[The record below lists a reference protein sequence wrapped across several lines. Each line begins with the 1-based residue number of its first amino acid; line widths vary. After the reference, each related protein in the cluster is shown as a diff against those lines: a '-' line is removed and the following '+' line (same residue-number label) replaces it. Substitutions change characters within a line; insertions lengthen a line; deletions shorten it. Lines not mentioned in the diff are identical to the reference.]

1 MPAQSCHMSQTA
13 LQHQESRPDAE
24 LVRLCIANQ
33 SDAWSELVVTNR
45 EHVRW
50 AIVHAGRSQ
59 GVLFTEHDLDDI
71 ESSLFLRLMVDDAR
85 RLRNFQGHAT
95 LRGWLR
101 VVAANLAID
110 RARTHRRAARRNL
123 VLASPEEHD
132 GHSHPIN
139 SLPDPNADTEAQL
152 QRRQLHERLH
162 VLCAQLSHEDQR
174 FIDLFFVQEID
185 FQTISDRTGITTAA
199 LYTRK
204 NRIRKRLIA
213 LAEKDGWFEDG
224 ARSAR

>member
-1 MPAQSCHMSQTA
+1 MSQNA
-13 LQHQESRPDAE
+13 LQQEESRPDAE
-24 LVRLCIANQ
+24 LVSLCIANQ
-33 SDAWSELVVTNR
+33 ADAWHELVVTCR

-50 AIVHAGRSQ
+50 AIVHTGRSQ
-59 GVLFTEHDLDDI
+59 GVLFTEHDLEDI
-71 ESSLFLRLMVDDAR
+71 ESSLFLGLMVDDAR

-123 VLASPEEHD
+123 ALAFPDDHD
-132 GHSHPIN
+132 DHSHPLN
-139 SLPDPNADTEAQL
+139 SLPDPNADTEEAL

-162 VLCAQLSHEDQR
+162 ALCAQLSPEDQR
-174 FIDLFFVQEID
+174 IFDLYFIQELD
-185 FQTISDRTGITTAA
+185 FQTISERTGITTAA

-204 NRIRKRLIA
+204 NRIRQRLTA
-213 LAEKDGWFEDG
+213 LAKKDGWFDDG
-224 ARSAR
+224 ARNAR